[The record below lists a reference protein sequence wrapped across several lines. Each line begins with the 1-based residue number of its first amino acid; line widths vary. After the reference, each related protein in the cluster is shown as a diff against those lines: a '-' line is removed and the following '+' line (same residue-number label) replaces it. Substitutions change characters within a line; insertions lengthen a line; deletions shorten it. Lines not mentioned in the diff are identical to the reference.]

1 MNACNLTAAVTA
13 LANSI
18 ACGLKAEEI
27 NLLSSVFMQ
36 LGDTLATIAAHR
48 ALTLQRNKESD
59 SALKY
64 AVGLIVL
71 HSYLRLISK
80 QIESEPFA

>member
-13 LANSI
+13 LANTI

-27 NLLSSVFMQ
+27 TLLSSVFMQ

-48 ALTLQRNKESD
+48 
-59 SALKY
+59 
-64 AVGLIVL
+64 VL
-71 HSYLRLISK
+71 CETQEQK
-80 QIESEPFA
+80 

>member
-36 LGDTLATIAAHR
+36 LGDTLPTEPSVRHGK
-48 ALTLQRNKESD
+48 RND
-59 SALKY
+59 NT
-64 AVGLIVL
+64 
-71 HSYLRLISK
+71 
-80 QIESEPFA
+80 

>member
-13 LANSI
+13 LANTI

-27 NLLSSVFMQ
+27 ALLSSVLVQ

-48 ALTLQRNKESD
+48 ALCEVREKE
-59 SALKY
+59 
-64 AVGLIVL
+64 
-71 HSYLRLISK
+71 
-80 QIESEPFA
+80 